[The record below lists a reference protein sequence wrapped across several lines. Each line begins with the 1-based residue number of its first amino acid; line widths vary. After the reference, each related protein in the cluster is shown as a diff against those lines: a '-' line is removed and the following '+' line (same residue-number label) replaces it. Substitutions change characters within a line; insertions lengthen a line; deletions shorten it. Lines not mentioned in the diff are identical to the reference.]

1 MEVPAFDSNA
11 AFPPLRPAAKVIPSQ
26 DQDQQPVPSGS
37 NEPATAAPGDI
48 VPPRQIEEHEVEMY
62 KEQDRYLPI
71 ANVGRIMKKCLPET
85 TKVSKDAKECVQ
97 ECTSEFISF
106 ITSEAAERCQLEK
119 RKTINGE
126 DILFALQQLG
136 FDEYGVVMQ
145 VYLAKY
151 REHLRS
157 TGKRAQKRAA
167 KEAALAAQ
175 PQPQTTGETASK
187 DGEGQEAGEYDEE
200 EGEEYP
206 NSVEGE
212 QE

>member
-1 MEVPAFDSNA
+1 MDYYDPSLPA
-11 AFPPLRPAAKVIPSQ
+11 LRPAAL
-26 DQDQQPVPSGS
+26 DAEAGNDGQQSGA
-37 NEPATAAPGDI
+37 EGTVGA
-48 VPPRQIEEHEVEMY
+48 PRQIEEHEVETY

-106 ITSEAAERCQLEK
+106 ITSEAAERCLVEK

-126 DILFALQQLG
+126 DILFSMATLG
-136 FDEYGVVMQ
+136 FDSYAEVLK

-151 REHLRS
+151 REQQRS

-167 KEAALAAQ
+167 KEAAQPAPAAEGGAVDDDDDFAGLAES
-175 PQPQTTGETASK
+175 GE
-187 DGEGQEAGEYDEE
+187 DGL
-200 EGEEYP
+200 
-206 NSVEGE
+206 
-212 QE
+212 